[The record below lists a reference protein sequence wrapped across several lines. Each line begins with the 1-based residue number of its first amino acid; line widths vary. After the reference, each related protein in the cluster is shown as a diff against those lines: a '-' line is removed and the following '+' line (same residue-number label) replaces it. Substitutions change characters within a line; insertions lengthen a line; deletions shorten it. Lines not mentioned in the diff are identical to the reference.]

1 VVTAFS
7 AASIG
12 VQTDADRRRHGKPPS
27 CLSQWKGSEKVT
39 IGWFVV
45 WLVCDLVGDR
55 EPLRFDPLNWWA
67 ATLLLAF
74 ALDVNRPQVI
84 GRRK

>member
-1 VVTAFS
+1 MP
-7 AASIG
+7 
-12 VQTDADRRRHGKPPS
+12 TDAGTGSLCRVSPGGKE
-27 CLSQWKGSEKVT
+27 GEKVT
-39 IGWFVV
+39 IVWFVV

>member
-1 VVTAFS
+1 MPTGAGTS
-7 AASIG
+7 NL
-12 VQTDADRRRHGKPPS
+12 RRVSPSGKE
-27 CLSQWKGSEKVT
+27 GEKVT
-39 IGWFVV
+39 IVWFVV

-84 GRRK
+84 GRRR